1 MQLVIDNLLDFD
13 FKRLGRPNFKHEYP
27 TLSEPINSQLHHQH
41 STSSSGDESEYHL
54 KRQQEWRD
62 QGSSLNDVAY
72 DGISSDQGLSFLTDN
87 MKEPI
92 YMGETF
98 NGLLTIINTSTLHSI
113 DQLKVTV
120 KLTKIKT

>member
-13 FKRLGRPNFKHEYP
+13 LKRLGRPNFKHDYP
-27 TLSEPINSQLHHQH
+27 SLSEPINSQTHHQN
-41 STSSSGDESEYHL
+41 STPTGDESEDHL

-72 DGISSDQGLSFLTDN
+72 DGISSDQGLSFLTDIIT
-87 MKEPI
+87 EPI

-98 NGLLTIINTSTLHSI
+98 TGLLTIINTSTLHSI

-120 KLTKIKT
+120 KLTKTKT